1 VRDPSF
7 SRRKR
12 RFDDDDQ
19 PTFAKRNRHRR
30 ALPAL
35 DAFDAVDGL
44 PEGDRWTTW
53 DQSAPLERGPRPY
66 PSCSSLTWLR
76 STPSWGS

>member
-1 VRDPSF
+1 MRDPSF

-53 DQSAPLERGPRPY
+53 DQSAPLERGPGPTH
-66 PSCSSLTWLR
+66 PGSSPTWPRL
-76 STPSWGS
+76 TPSWES